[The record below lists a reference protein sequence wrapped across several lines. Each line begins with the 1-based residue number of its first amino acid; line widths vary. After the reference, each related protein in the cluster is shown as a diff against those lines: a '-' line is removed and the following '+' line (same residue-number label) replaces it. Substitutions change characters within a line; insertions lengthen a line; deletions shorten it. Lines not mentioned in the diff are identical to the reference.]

1 MANQR
6 VQQSCVLSTPAGSS
20 TTAQTFFA
28 SKLHYETDPADVYAD
43 MQNGVADFVLL
54 DVRSPEA
61 YARSHAPGAINLPQ
75 GMINAEAMAPF
86 ATETL
91 LVVYCW
97 GPGCNGA
104 TKAALKLSALGFSVK
119 EMIGGIEYWE
129 NKQHYPVERGGTPAP
144 GRPSAP

>member
-6 VQQSCVLSTPAGSS
+6 EKQSCVLGIPAAPSTA
-20 TTAQTFFA
+20 AQTFFA
-28 SKLHYETDPADVYAD
+28 SKLSYETDPADVYTD

-61 YARSHAPGAINLPQ
+61 YAKSHAPGAINLPHTL
-75 GMINAEAMAPF
+75 INA
-86 ATETL
+86 ATTRHFSKNTV

-104 TKAALKLSALGFSVK
+104 TKAAVKLSALGFPVK

-129 NKQHYPVERGGTPAP
+129 GKEHYPVERDGQ
-144 GRPSAP
+144 R